1 MRLKETFLAL
11 AVGLAILFLPVKWS
25 AALLGAATV
34 SIIVLLHPVAVF
46 PLLALSIPLG
56 SIREIS
62 VGPARAG
69 LTEIA
74 VALATVVWL
83 ARKSVLRENWRSS
96 GPFFLPALI
105 LYGIMAASCL
115 QATSLEYSLKELLKW
130 GEVLIIYLIISTAIE
145 GKGIPWIVGGLL
157 LAGFVEGSFGVYQF
171 LTRSGP
177 EHFVVMGKFV
187 RAYGHFMQP
196 NPFGGYMGLVM
207 PLALAAGLGL
217 ILDRGIPWRLRLGV
231 GLACLVVAGVTGM
244 ALIMSWSRGAW
255 LGAMAALVVLAAF
268 MDKRIFIGLGLLLL
282 MLALLIRPPL
292 EPFLAR
298 FRDLSIS
305 LGLEDLRT
313 AEITDEN
320 YAIIERLAHWDAAL
334 RMWGDHFWF
343 GVGIGNYEPV
353 YHAYALPRWP
363 EPLGHAHNY
372 YLNIAA
378 ETGFIGLLAY
388 LFFWG
393 WVFAQ
398 TLLTLGRIAGWQR
411 ALMVGAIGSFTH
423 LAVHNFFDNL
433 YVHGMYLHVAAVLGI
448 VSLLMRSQHVAA
460 GKKSS
465 YGGSAS

>member
-1 MRLKETFLAL
+1 MRLRETFLAL
-11 AVGLAILFLPVKWS
+11 ATGLVILFLPVKWS
-25 AALLGAATV
+25 AALLGATTV

-62 VGPARAG
+62 IGPARVG
-69 LTEIA
+69 LTELT
-74 VALATVVWL
+74 VALAAGVWL
-83 ARKSVLRENWRSS
+83 ARKSVLRENWRGF

-105 LYGIMAASCL
+105 LYGVMAVSVL

-130 GEVLIIYLIISTAIE
+130 GEVLMVYLIISTAIE
-145 GKGIPWIVGGLL
+145 EKGIPWIVGGLL

-217 ILDRGIPWRLRLGV
+217 ILDRGISWRLRLSLGS
-231 GLACLVVAGVTGM
+231 ACLAVAGVTGM

-255 LGAMAALVVLAAF
+255 LGAMAALAVLAAL
-268 MDKRIFIGLGLLLL
+268 MDKRVSIGLGLLFLI
-282 MLALLIRPPL
+282 LALLIRPPL

-305 LGLEDLRT
+305 PGLEDLRT

-393 WVFAQ
+393 WVFVQ
-398 TLLTLGRIAGWQR
+398 TLRALRWIAGWKR
-411 ALMVGAIGSFTH
+411 ALMVGAIGSFIH
-423 LAVHNFFDNL
+423 LTVHNFFDNL
-433 YVHGMYLHVAAVLGI
+433 YVHGMYLHVAAVLGV
-448 VSLLMRSQHVAA
+448 VSLLIMGQDAVRGKRS
-460 GKKSS
+460 G
-465 YGGSAS
+465 